1 MHCFVYILNLAD
13 RSHEIYRRQRESYKH
28 HTINCTAKRVAC
40 VAGVF
45 NKTPFPFPFKRLPR
59 RLLREL
65 RLTTLHTTTHVG
77 AAKKGTLNQAKH

>member
-13 RSHEIYRRQRESYKH
+13 RSHEIYRRQRESYEH

-65 RLTTLHTTTHVG
+65 RLTTLHGHNDSRWG
-77 AAKKGTLNQAKH
+77 SEERDS